1 MKNETNPDFL
11 YRGNDI
17 IKLWEQY
24 LKNGCDNN
32 GENIQ
37 FHAKD
42 SIVDSIFK
50 GLAQQQEIAIV
61 LNQDGTLYK
70 NKDGDTITLC
80 GEIDYKPEDI
90 NSKVG
95 AALNQ
100 ITTFNKSNRNVITNH
115 LVLFPYHVNS
125 AHWNLGIIK
134 LTINEG
140 NVANHTVSVY
150 EPYGGHT
157 QAENYILNQITT
169 LLKESIPNVTSINH
183 KEQQKDGSSCGA
195 ITAENG
201 KEFLKKETREQ
212 NLLEIDYPKGAT
224 DLRNR
229 HATEINENAFYQ
241 AQIENTEYTA
251 RGDKSIENQFEIIKL
266 LRDIINQPQN
276 DWIKQVL
283 LLTQNQND
291 EIMRENLDLFK
302 KFLIQQNISGEIQ
315 QEVFIRILREDGGF
329 KEGTIDLISTLTFNI
344 NTTQNV
350 WIENSSKS
358 EFSILHRQFTI
369 KHTEEVAKEGDSKRE
384 LIKIKLNNNNGGF
397 SRSDLEVT
405 QGDFSYEYIY
415 TIQRTLFSTQESIK
429 LIGESNNLLFRI
441 NDFLENNY
449 ADIEQVFRKLNFDI
463 SAVLDSKG
471 NNILHYAA
479 FRYDLKLVSIIIHK
493 AKADGVLSK
502 LLHHRNLD
510 GTNPLGMAFLFESHN
525 LAAIEVARLFVFI
538 PEYQISEYLN
548 NKDYM
553 DYSHVQTIGGTNIL
567 HNVILAASKCSKEAK
582 ESLSEF
588 FRILTKRLIDTQEE
602 GTIFNPND
610 PTMNPGKLTPN
621 LDGHMISTGRLLES
635 LKFSTKRIE
644 ILCKKYFASLVQIY
658 ETSQYND
665 SSGDSEDESSHAHKY
680 REILNGFDKFT
691 KQSLGQ
697 DAFSKSASD
706 VNFQRTFDKYK
717 YDYSYLSESLLLS
730 VTSDNGAFDRYK
742 WDQFWQ
748 AVNSP
753 SNGQDIAIYK
763 GSLSKMMVPLFHGV
777 PFMHSQY
784 TNYQRRE
791 IVEKID
797 KINRKLLG
805 RYDGSMSQEEYA
817 LTVEEQILI
826 GIHSRTATA
835 TCGMKSLH
843 DVINSNHEDL
853 TRLDDVDNTLQ
864 NHLTQSLTSRGFRAA
879 MKNYVFNF
887 ADSPIGDFWQTVRD
901 GVLPEE
907 VVKYRFPVIATSKA
921 PDHPIRFAIG
931 RNVEGNRGEIPMQP
945 EYDND
950 GYPTHRVAGLLYI
963 TMCPLIDLVQNM
975 QTGQAIDINHA
986 VKTGIV
992 GKGRGFQ
999 RFANQLEMDFFG
1011 KIDSSKIVC
1020 IVPIIY
1026 PHIRDNESTKSK
1038 SVDSLLEDITYQ
1050 ISTFSMGSPGK
1061 KNVTSPKKLIA
1072 DLGQSSNPDIMTE
1085 SSNLFGFGKVMVPS
1099 ITSIANGLVTSIAS
1113 KIGYFL
1119 CSITDTNKLVPYNVK
1134 FDQAGQQF
1142 TKAQEEIKCETN
1154 DPPVPNPL
1162 WREVVQELIND
1173 STLQE
1178 EFIRLSILG
1187 ETLE

>member
-17 IKLWEQY
+17 IKLWEQF

-42 SIVDSIFK
+42 STVDSIFK
-50 GLAQQQEIAIV
+50 GLTQQQEIAIV
-61 LNQDGTLYK
+61 LNQDGTVYK
-70 NKDGDTITLC
+70 NKDGNTITLC

-100 ITTFNKSNRNVITNH
+100 ITAFNKSNGNVITNH

-134 LTINEG
+134 LTISEG

-157 QAENYILNQITT
+157 KAENYILDQITP
-169 LLKESIPNVTSINH
+169 LLEGSIPRVTSINH

-201 KEFLKKETREQ
+201 KEFLKKEMIEQ
-212 NLLEIDYPKGAT
+212 NLLKIDYPEGAS

-241 AQIENTEYTA
+241 AQIENREYKA

-266 LRDIINQPQN
+266 LRGIINQPQN

-283 LLTQNQND
+283 LLTQDQDD
-291 EIMRENLDLFK
+291 EIIRENLDLFK

-315 QEVFIRILREDGGF
+315 QEVFVRILREDGGF
-329 KEGTIDLISTLTFNI
+329 KEGTIDLIGILAFNV
-344 NTTQNV
+344 NVSNAWTQNV
-350 WIENSSKS
+350 NKSSSSIE
-358 EFSILHRQFTI
+358 IQQRQFIITR
-369 KHTEEVAKEGDSKRE
+369 TEEVAKERDSKLE
-384 LIKIKLNNNNGGF
+384 CIKIKLNTNEEF
-397 SRSDLEVT
+397 FRSDLET
-405 QGDFSYEYIY
+405 TKGDFSYEYKLK
-415 TIQRTLFSTQESIK
+415 TKAVQRVLFPTQASTE

-441 NDFLENNY
+441 NDFLKNNY
-449 ADIEQVFRKLNFDI
+449 TDIEQVFRKLNFNI
-463 SAVLDSKG
+463 SEILDSKG
-471 NNILHYAA
+471 NNILHYAV

-510 GTNPLGMAFLFESHN
+510 GTHPLGMAFLFEPDN
-525 LAAIEVARLFVFI
+525 LGAIEMAKLFVVI

-553 DYSHVQTIGGTNIL
+553 DYSHVQTIGGTNVL
-567 HNVILAASKCSKEAK
+567 HNVILAASKCTKEAK

-602 GTIFNPND
+602 GSIFNPND
-610 PTMNPGKLTPN
+610 PTMNPGKLTPS

-658 ETSQYND
+658 ETSQYDD

-697 DAFSKSASD
+697 DAFSKNAGD

-717 YDYSYLSESLLLS
+717 YDYSYLSESLS
-730 VTSDNGAFDRYK
+730 PHVTLDNDDFDQDK

-748 AVNSP
+748 EMNSS
-753 SNGQDIAIYK
+753 SNGQGIAIYK
-763 GSLSKMMVPLFHGV
+763 DSLSKMMVPLFHGV

-797 KINRKLLG
+797 KINKKLLG
-805 RYDGSMSQEEYA
+805 RYDGSMSQGEYA
-817 LTVEEQILI
+817 LTAEEKILI

-843 DVINSNHEDL
+843 DVINSNHEEL
-853 TRLDDVDNTLQ
+853 TRLDNVDNTLQ
-864 NHLTQSLTSRGFRAA
+864 NHLTQSLTSRGFRTA

-901 GVLPEE
+901 GVIPEE

-931 RNVEGNRGEIPMQP
+931 RNVEGNRGETPMQP

-963 TMCPLIDLVQNM
+963 TMYPLMDLVQSM
-975 QTGQAIDINHA
+975 QTRQVIDVNHA
-986 VKTGIV
+986 VKTSTIDE
-992 GKGRGFQ
+992 GRGFQ

-1011 KIDSSKIVC
+1011 KLDSSKIVC

-1026 PHIRDNESTKSK
+1026 PHIRNAALLRSG
-1038 SVDSLLEDITYQ
+1038 SVNVEDLTYQ
-1050 ISTFSMGSPGK
+1050 ISTFSISSPDK
-1061 KNVTSPKKLIA
+1061 RKVTSPEKIKA
-1072 DLGQSSNPDIMTE
+1072 DLDRYPNPDMMTE
-1085 SSNLFGFGKVMVPS
+1085 SSNLSGFGKMMVPS
-1099 ITSIANGLVTSIAS
+1099 IASIANGLVTSIAS

-1154 DPPVPNPL
+1154 DPPVTNPL
-1162 WREVVQELIND
+1162 WSEVVQELISD
-1173 STLQE
+1173 SILQE

-1187 ETLE
+1187 ET

>member
-1 MKNETNPDFL
+1 MKNASNPDFL

-24 LKNGCDNN
+24 LKNGRDNN

-37 FHAKD
+37 FHTEGI
-42 SIVDSIFK
+42 IVDSIFK

-80 GEIDYKPEDI
+80 GEIDYKPKDI
-90 NSKVG
+90 NRKFG

-100 ITTFNKSNRNVITNH
+100 ITTYSQFTGNVITNH

-134 LTINEG
+134 LTINKG
-140 NVANHTVSVY
+140 NVASHTVSVY
-150 EPYGGHT
+150 EPYGGHS
-157 QAENYILNQITT
+157 QAENYILDQITPF
-169 LLKESIPNVTSINH
+169 LQGSSPNVTSINH

-201 KEFLKKETREQ
+201 KEFLKKETIEQ

-229 HATEINENAFYQ
+229 HAIEISEDAFYQ
-241 AQIENTEYTA
+241 AQIENKEYEA

-266 LRDIINQPQN
+266 LRDIINQPQH

-283 LLTQNQND
+283 LLTQDQND
-291 EIMRENLDLFK
+291 EIIRENLDLFK

-315 QEVFIRILREDGGF
+315 QEAFVRILREDGGF
-329 KEGTIDLISTLTFNI
+329 KEGTIDLIGILAFNI

-350 WIENSSKS
+350 WIENTSKS
-358 EFSILHRQFTI
+358 KVSILHRQFTI
-369 KHTEEVAKEGDSKRE
+369 KRTEEVAKERDSKRE
-384 LIKIKLNNNNGGF
+384 PVKIKLNNNEGF

-405 QGDFSYEYIY
+405 QGDFSYEYKLQ
-415 TIQRTLFSTQESIK
+415 TKAIQRILFSTQESTK

-449 ADIEQVFRKLNFDI
+449 TDIEQVFRKLNFDI
-463 SAVLDSKG
+463 SEVLDSKG

-493 AKADGVLSK
+493 AKADGVLFK
-502 LLHHRNLD
+502 LLHHRNFD
-510 GTNPLGMAFLFESHN
+510 GTNPLGMAFLFESDN
-525 LAAIEVARLFVFI
+525 LAAIEVARLFVNI

-548 NKDYM
+548 NGKYM
-553 DYSHVQTIGGTNIL
+553 DYSHAQIIGGTNIL
-567 HNVILAASKCSKEAK
+567 HDVVLVASRCKRDAK
-582 ESLSEF
+582 DSLSEF
-588 FRILTKRLIDTQEE
+588 FKILTKRVIDEQREE
-602 GTIFNPND
+602 SSVFNPND
-610 PTMNPGKLTPN
+610 PTMNPGRLTPN

-658 ETSQYND
+658 ETYQYDD

-680 REILNGFDKFT
+680 REMLHGFDKFT

-697 DAFSKSASD
+697 NSFNKSTND

-717 YDYSYLSESLLLS
+717 YDYSYLSESLLPH
-730 VTSDNGAFDRYK
+730 VTSDNGAFDQHK
-742 WDQFWQ
+742 WNQFWQ

-753 SNGQDIAIYK
+753 SNAQDIAIYK
-763 GSLSKMMVPLFHGV
+763 DSLSKMMVPLFHGV

-784 TNYQRRE
+784 SNYQRRE

-797 KINRKLLG
+797 KINKKLLG
-805 RYDGSMSQEEYA
+805 RYDGSMSKEEYT
-817 LTVEEQILI
+817 LTAEEKMLV

-843 DVINSNHEDL
+843 DVINSNHEEL
-853 TRLDDVDNTLQ
+853 MKLDDVDNNLQ
-864 NHLTQSLTSRGFRAA
+864 NHLSQSFTSKGFRTA

-887 ADSPIGDFWQTVRD
+887 ADSPIRDFWQGIRD
-901 GVLPEE
+901 GSIPED

-931 RNVEGNRGEIPMQP
+931 RNVEGNRGETPMQP

-963 TMCPLIDLVQNM
+963 TMYPLMDLVQSM
-975 QTGQAIDINHA
+975 QTRQVIDVNHA
-986 VKTGIV
+986 VKTGTID
-992 GKGRGFQ
+992 RGQGFE
-999 RFANQLEMDFFG
+999 RFANQLELGFFG
-1011 KIDSSKIVC
+1011 KLHSSELVC

-1026 PHIRDNESTKSK
+1026 PHIRN
-1038 SVDSLLEDITYQ
+1038 VEDLTYQ
-1050 ISTFSMGSPGK
+1050 ISTFSISSPDK
-1061 KNVTSPKKLIA
+1061 RKVTSPAKIKA
-1072 DLGQSSNPDIMTE
+1072 DLDRSPNPDMMTE
-1085 SSNLFGFGKVMVPS
+1085 SSNLSGFGKMMVPS
-1099 ITSIANGLVTSIAS
+1099 IASIANGLVTSIAS

-1119 CSITDTNKLVPYNVK
+1119 CSITDTNRLVPYNVK
-1134 FDQAGQQF
+1134 FDQTGQQF
-1142 TKAQEEIKCETN
+1142 TKAQQEIKCETT
-1154 DPPVPNPL
+1154 DLPVPNPL
-1162 WREVVQELIND
+1162 WSEVAQELIND
-1173 STLQE
+1173 SILQE

-1187 ETLE
+1187 ETL